1 MHRIMFVCLGNICR
15 SPMAEFVFRDMV
27 EKAGLGDRF
36 AIASAATSNE
46 ELGNPP
52 HPGTRAELAKHGITC
67 HGKRAVRLKSSDY
80 DQYDLFLGMD
90 RWNVQSMKRLFGG
103 DPEGKVHLLKE
114 YSTGGEVDDPWY
126 SGDFRTTY
134 DDVYTACC
142 GLLDRLVKQQERF
155 PSSH

>member
-27 EKAGLGDRF
+27 EKAGLKDRF
-36 AIASAATSNE
+36 MIASAATSNE

-52 HPGTRAELAKHGITC
+52 HPGTRAELAKHGISC
-67 HGKRAVRLKSSDY
+67 QGKHAVRLKSSDY
-80 DQYDLFLGMD
+80 DRYDLFLGMD
-90 RWNVQSMKRLFGG
+90 RWNIQSMKRLFGG

-114 YSTGGEVDDPWY
+114 FSTGGEVDDPWY

-134 DDVYTACC
+134 EDVSLACS
-142 GLLDRLVKQQERF
+142 GLLEKLKKDE
-155 PSSH
+155 

>member
-27 EKAGLGDRF
+27 EKAGLKDRF
-36 AIASAATSNE
+36 MIASAATSNE

-52 HPGTRAELAKHGITC
+52 HPGTRAELAKHGISC
-67 HGKRAVRLKSSDY
+67 QGKHAVRLKSSDY
-80 DQYDLFLGMD
+80 DRYDLFLGMD
-90 RWNVQSMKRLFGG
+90 HWNIQSMKRLFGG

-114 YSTGGEVDDPWY
+114 FSTGGEVDDPWY

-134 DDVYTACC
+134 EDVSLACS
-142 GLLDRLVKQQERF
+142 GLLEKLKKDE
-155 PSSH
+155 